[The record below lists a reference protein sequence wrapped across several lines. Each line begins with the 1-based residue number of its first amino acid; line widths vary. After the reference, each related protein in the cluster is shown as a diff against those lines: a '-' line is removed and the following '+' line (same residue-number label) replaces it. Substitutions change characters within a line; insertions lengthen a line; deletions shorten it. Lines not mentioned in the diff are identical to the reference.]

1 MRFRFCGDLDCP
13 DWVLAEMNS
22 LSRLT
27 SVKMKLLCQEV
38 VKSLAGEPLDYE
50 AVKKLTADAKYEE
63 SDREGAVAALSF
75 VIRGSVRY
83 GVLGGGERGEGEE
96 AMVLELTQ
104 LGLPR
109 ELAKAIAKAAA
120 GGANQLRKHFRDTSL
135 RLNHLESAEWGPTE
149 QSGDQSPGETGG
161 QRLKLKV
168 KGPVKWDGPTEDHT
182 NLEIILR
189 PIIVPS
195 IIQDL
200 KRVLSRMEEM

>member
-38 VKSLAGEPLDYE
+38 VKSLAGAPLDYE
-50 AVKKLTADAKYEE
+50 AVKKLTADAKYDEG
-63 SDREGAVAALSF
+63 DREGAVAALSF
-75 VIRGSVRY
+75 VIRGAVRH
-83 GVLGGGERGEGEE
+83 GVLAGGERGEGEE

-120 GGANQLRKHFRDTSL
+120 GGANQLRKHFRETSL
-135 RLNHLESAEWGPTE
+135 RLNHLESAEWGPSE
-149 QSGDQSPGETGG
+149 RIGEMNTDINGG

-168 KGPVKWDGPTEDHT
+168 KGPVTWDGPTDAVTSH
-182 NLEIILR
+182 EIILT
-189 PIIVPS
+189 PLIVPTL
-195 IIQDL
+195 IQDL
-200 KRVLSRMEEM
+200 KRALSRMEEM